1 MNWQTELNN
10 SFYWLISSLF
20 WVCLMLSLTAWL
32 LKYTDFGKKFWL
44 ITRPCVQQSGGYKIL
59 LMIVLLLTLILLEV
73 RISVLNSF
81 FYNGL
86 YSSLQKQDANA
97 FWFFAGINALL
108 VLVNI
113 TRSIINDL
121 IRQVFEIKWL
131 EKLNAVMLQ
140 RWLANKNYYRLKY
153 EKTLPDNIDQ
163 RIEQDAREFITVTVD
178 MVRGVINAIVST
190 IEFTIILWGLSGLLV
205 LLGVAIPKGVV
216 FFIYIFIIIATA
228 LSVWIGHPLVK
239 LNFNKEKL
247 SGNYR
252 YSLIR
257 VRDHAESVA
266 FYAGEQQEHHLLK
279 DKFNQ
284 IIKNRWKIVLKM
296 LGLDGFNTGVTEVAK
311 LLPLMLQAPR
321 FFAGQVTLGD
331 MHQTVQ
337 SFNRLMRALSFFRL
351 FYEEFT
357 LYQARLNRLSGFL
370 AKLDELD
377 DNQIYQPTACGNQV
391 KLCQFGIK
399 DQHGNILLANLNLQL
414 NAGDALLI
422 QGPSG
427 TGKTTL
433 LKAIAGIY
441 PFETMGYVETPCDCR
456 SLFLP
461 QRPYMPQGTL
471 YQSICYPDIQAS
483 KAQVCS
489 MMKRCK
495 LEKYL
500 SHIDQDLDWQATL
513 SPGELQRVA
522 FIRILLSQPS
532 VIYLDE
538 TTSALDEP
546 TEQWLYSLIRTE
558 LPQAIIISIGHRG
571 TLQKFHNKRFD
582 ITEKCG
588 GY

>member
-1 MNWQTELNN
+1 MNWQTELND

-20 WVCLMLSLTAWL
+20 WVSLTLSLTAWL
-32 LKYTDFGKKFWL
+32 LKSTQFGKKFWL

-121 IRQVFEIKWL
+121 VRQVFEIKWL

-321 FFAGQVTLGD
+321 FFAGQLTLGD

-399 DQHGNILLANLNLQL
+399 DQNGNILLANLNLQL

-588 GY
+588 